1 MNRTP
6 GFRLLRCGLALV
18 AGLSLAPAPP
28 TWAAWPSDGASH
40 VVVADGASEQ
50 VQPKLAATAD
60 GGCYASWFDN
70 AAGGYDVRLQ
80 RLSVLGNEQWAHD
93 GVLIADRDFSSTQD
107 YGLSIDT
114 AGNALLAYRYDTG
127 SGVHVYASKVDSSGT
142 PLWGVPGIQVSSG
155 AGDANSPRITGTTD
169 GNVVVAWSQGT
180 DVKVQKLDA
189 MGSPLW
195 GGGVSLTPTSGSF
208 LIADLR
214 ASDAGNAIVSWV
226 PNPARHLWAQKL
238 ASADGASLWAA
249 GHVQVYDAA
258 GGTLQF
264 GNFPPFQSDGAG
276 GAVFVWY
283 TSSPSLQVRGQRVLA
298 NGTEVFAHNGVE
310 ASTNAAQLRSSPSA
324 AFDIASGDLFLFWRE
339 TNSLQSQIGLWG
351 QRLDAAGARQWTD
364 SGQTIVALGGEDVAQ
379 IVALLIGSEPVVA
392 WAQAEAFDDQPI
404 HAARLDSTGA
414 LVWTPG
420 IASVKTGNSGTS
432 RLAGTVST
440 GGFAIYAWTDG
451 ETPRDLLAQN
461 LRPDGTLGTLIFAD
475 GFESGDTSGWA
486 LTVP

>member
-1 MNRTP
+1 MVRSP
-6 GFRLLRCGLALV
+6 VSRLLRFGLALGFV
-18 AGLSLAPAPP
+18 LAVSPASP
-28 TWAAWPSDGASH
+28 AAASWPSDGANH
-40 VVVADGASEQ
+40 VVVADGANEQ
-50 VQPKLAATAD
+50 VQPKLVPTAD

-80 RLSVLGNEQWAHD
+80 RLSVLGNEVWAHN
-93 GVLIADRDFSSTQD
+93 GVLVADRDFSSTQD

-127 SGVHVYASKVDSSGT
+127 SGVHVYASKVDPSGT
-142 PLWGVPGIQVSSG
+142 PLWGTPGIQVSSG
-155 AGDANSPRITGTTD
+155 AGDANSPRIAGTTD
-169 GNVVVAWSQGT
+169 GNVVVAWSQGAE
-180 DVKVQKLDA
+180 VKVQKLDA

-195 GGGVSLTPTSGSF
+195 GSGVSLTPASGSF

-214 ASDAGNAIVSWV
+214 ASDAGTAIVSWV

-276 GAVFVWY
+276 GAVFTWY
-283 TSSPSLQVRGQRVLA
+283 TSSPSLQVRAQRILA

-310 ASTNAAQLRSSPSA
+310 ASTLAGQLRSSPSA
-324 AFDIASGDLFLFWRE
+324 AFDTATGDLYVFWRE
-339 TNSLQSQIGLWG
+339 TNSLQNQIGVWG
-351 QRLDAAGARQWTD
+351 QRLDATGARQWTD
-364 SGQTIVALGGEDVAQ
+364 SGQVIVPLGGEDVSQ
-379 IVALLIGSEPVVA
+379 VNTLLLGAEPVVA
-392 WAQAEAFDDQPI
+392 WAQTEVFDDQPI
-404 HAARLDSTGA
+404 RAARLDTTGA

-432 RLAGTVST
+432 RLAGTVSS

-461 LRPDGTLGTLIFAD
+461 LRPDGTLGTLLFAD
-475 GFESGDTSGWA
+475 GFETGDTGGWS